1 MVGSLNTGILGR
13 NIMHLKRGLRAVRAF
28 LGHGRPPTQSKPPL
42 DDAQR
47 TFRHIWHYLQVGS
60 DRRYPLKRGQTNALV
75 LQMSKVGSTSI
86 QAALGQRGINA
97 FHSHGL
103 TSPAQHAMLSQLME
117 SDLSFRL
124 AAHDLRRHIQHVAM
138 EMMIRWYRQHKQYK
152 GRRLKVITLTRDPIT
167 HYPSSFLQRR
177 DSVREKIV
185 AWNRARSN
193 LDVLDPID
201 AEQAMSSFVMELA
214 SIIVEGRP
222 STGLNAYGR
231 CIALAVKR
239 WPEHP
244 VVASEVGA
252 WLGPLNWFESEIT
265 PVFGLNMLAAPE
277 LRDQG
282 WAERSNEWV
291 DILVLKFE
299 ALSSL
304 IPEIQRFFDLPE
316 LALPRV
322 NVASAKSG
330 AAEIAAA
337 MRLALD
343 TPVGQ
348 ACVRELRTSPYGRAC
363 GYDRLT

>member
-1 MVGSLNTGILGR
+1 
-13 NIMHLKRGLRAVRAF
+13 MHLKRGLRAVRAF
-28 LGHGRPPTQSKPPL
+28 FGHGHPPTRSKLPPEE
-42 DDAQR
+42 AQR

-60 DRRYPLKRGQTNALV
+60 DRHYPLKRGQTNALV
-75 LQMSKVGSTSI
+75 LQMSKVASTSI
-86 QAALGQRGINA
+86 QAALCQRGINA
-97 FHSHGL
+97 FHSHSLSSSG
-103 TSPAQHAMLSQLME
+103 QHALLSALLEQ
-117 SDLSFRL
+117 DLSFRL
-124 AAHDLRRHIQHVAM
+124 AAHELRRHIQHVAM
-138 EMMIRWYRQHKQYK
+138 HMMIRWYRQHMQYK

-167 HYPSSFLQRR
+167 HYPSGFLHRR
-177 DSVREKIV
+177 DSVREKIF
-185 AWNRARSN
+185 AWSRARSN

-214 SIIVEGRP
+214 SIIAEGRP
-222 STGLNAYGR
+222 STGLTAHGR
-231 CIALAVKR
+231 CIALAMQR

-244 VVASEVGA
+244 VVADEVGT
-252 WLGPLNWFESEIT
+252 WLSPLSWFENEIT
-265 PVFGLNMLAAPE
+265 PVFGLDMLAATE

-304 IPEIQRFFDLPE
+304 IPEIRRFFDLPE
-316 LALPRV
+316 LALPRE
-322 NVASAKSG
+322 NVASAKAG
-330 AAEIAAA
+330 AAEIAVA

-348 ACVRELRTSPYGRAC
+348 ACVRELRTSPYGLAC

>member
-1 MVGSLNTGILGR
+1 MVGGTNTGILDR
-13 NIMHLKRGLRAVRAF
+13 NTMHLKRGLRAVRAF
-28 LGHGRPPTQSKPPL
+28 LGHGRPPAPSKPPL

-60 DRRYPLKRGQTNALV
+60 DRRYPLKRGQPNALV
-75 LQMSKVGSTSI
+75 LQMGKVASTSI

-103 TSPAQHAMLSQLME
+103 ASPTQHATLSQLME

-124 AAHDLRRHIQHVAM
+124 AAHDLRRHIQQVAM
-138 EMMIRWYRQHKQYK
+138 EMMVRWYRRHKQYK

-167 HYPSSFLQRR
+167 HYPSNFLHRR
-177 DSVREKIV
+177 DSVREKIF
-185 AWNRARSN
+185 AWSRARAN
-193 LDVLDPID
+193 LDMLDPID

-214 SIIVEGRP
+214 SIIAEGRP
-222 STGLNAYGR
+222 STGLSGHGR
-231 CIALAVKR
+231 CMALAVQR

-244 VVASEVGA
+244 VVAGEVSA
-252 WLGPLNWFESEIT
+252 WLSPLGWFEHQIA
-265 PVFGLNMLAAPE
+265 PVFGLDMLAAPE
-277 LRDQG
+277 LRERG
-282 WAERSNEWV
+282 WGERSNEWV

-304 IPEIQRFFDLPE
+304 IPEVQRFFDLPE
-316 LALPRV
+316 LALPRE
-322 NVASAKSG
+322 NVTSAKTG

-337 MRLALD
+337 TRVALA
-343 TPVGQ
+343 TPIGQ
-348 ACVRELRTSPYGRAC
+348 ACIRELRTSPYGLAC